1 MKARV
6 AARFE
11 RTGAA
16 SVRRRWIRPTMRHT
30 AASGAVGNASPAPA
44 FPAAQ
49 ARAGIAPARRAA
61 AAAAARRIAHVEAR
75 APRREPRRHAHVAP
89 PHRLSDAFADTT
101 APIAR
106 GAIARGAK
114 REKPRDRS
122 RGKIRLHPRATSRWR
137 AAH

>member
-30 AASGAVGNASPAPA
+30 AASGAVGNASPASA

-49 ARAGIAPARRAA
+49 ARAGIAPARR

-89 PHRLSDAFADTT
+89 PHRLSDAFADTI
-101 APIAR
+101 AP
-106 GAIARGAK
+106 IARGAK

>member
-1 MKARV
+1 
-6 AARFE
+6 
-11 RTGAA
+11 
-16 SVRRRWIRPTMRHT
+16 MRHT

-49 ARAGIAPARRAA
+49 ARAGIAPARR
-61 AAAAARRIAHVEAR
+61 AAAARRIAHVEAR

-106 GAIARGAK
+106 GAK

>member
-1 MKARV
+1 
-6 AARFE
+6 
-11 RTGAA
+11 
-16 SVRRRWIRPTMRHT
+16 MRHT
-30 AASGAVGNASPAPA
+30 AASGAVGNASPASA

-49 ARAGIAPARRAA
+49 ARAGIAPARR

-106 GAIARGAK
+106 GAK
-114 REKPRDRS
+114 REKAARS
-122 RGKIRLHPRATSRWR
+122 LARQNPPASKGHLQMAGGALASISH
-137 AAH
+137 

>member
-49 ARAGIAPARRAA
+49 ALAGIAPARRAA

-106 GAIARGAK
+106 GAK

>member
-1 MKARV
+1 MSR
-6 AARFE
+6 AA
-11 RTGAA
+11 TG
-16 SVRRRWIRPTMRHT
+16 
-30 AASGAVGNASPAPA
+30 
-44 FPAAQ
+44 
-49 ARAGIAPARRAA
+49 RAA
-61 AAAAARRIAHVEAR
+61 APQGPTPNAEPAGLPALPRRIGILGGTFDPIHDGHLALARRIAHVEAR

-106 GAIARGAK
+106 GAK

>member
-30 AASGAVGNASPAPA
+30 AASGAVGNASPASA

-61 AAAAARRIAHVEAR
+61 AAARRI
-75 APRREPRRHAHVAP
+75 AHVAP

-101 APIAR
+101 AP
-106 GAIARGAK
+106 IARGAK